1 MLPISSNIGASLIAF
16 TLIVNSL
23 EIDSIP
29 SLIDTVILDSPFT
42 LSLGS
47 IVITLSISD
56 KSEILSIEISD
67 SEINKS
73 LPGYLRQIY
82 RFFGFW
88 VVIIGL
94 FITSFSRPNVI
105 TIHKEISKII
115 IYIVGFM
122 MAFGLYLG
130 YSLIP
135 SSHFIS
141 LIWILFIFYLIS
153 LFSYIKLKD

>member
-1 MLPISSNIGASLIAF
+1 MFPSTKTLAYPLCLIGVIMIILGIRWLINYEPW
-16 TLIVNSL
+16 L
-23 EIDSIP
+23 
-29 SLIDTVILDSPFT
+29 LDEVANVEKLDMTFEKLFEP
-42 LSLGS
+42 
-47 IVITLSISD
+47 
-56 KSEILSIEISD
+56 
-67 SEINKS
+67 EINKT

-94 FITSFSRPNVI
+94 FITCFSRPSVI
-105 TIHKEISKII
+105 EIHKEISKIL

-122 MAFGLYLG
+122 MVFGLYLG

-141 LIWILFIFYLIS
+141 LIWILFIFYLVS

>member
-1 MLPISSNIGASLIAF
+1 MFPN
-16 TLIVNSL
+16 TK
-23 EIDSIP
+23 
-29 SLIDTVILDSPFT
+29 T
-42 LSLGS
+42 LSYPLCLIGIIMIILGVRWL
-47 IVITLSISD
+47 IHHEPWLLDEVAN
-56 KSEILSIEISD
+56 IERLEMTFD
-67 SEINKS
+67 QLFEPEINKT

-94 FITSFSRPNVI
+94 FITCFSRPSVI
-105 TIHKEISKII
+105 GIHKEISKIL

-122 MAFGLYLG
+122 MVFGLYLG

-141 LIWILFIFYLIS
+141 LIWILFIFYLVS
-153 LFSYIKLKD
+153 LFLYIKLKD